1 MGVSGSGKSTLGNA
15 LGKAFSIPFIEGD
28 DFHPQSNINK
38 MKQGIPLKDEDRR
51 PWLVSLSEE
60 LNSHKSHSAVLSCSA
75 LKISHRELL
84 SSLILNKTIFW
95 IYLKCSFKKLEKR
108 IKGRSHF
115 MPISLLK
122 SQLDTLE
129 EPKGVLCL
137 KDALSLKEMIEQVK
151 IKINEY

>member
-28 DFHPQSNINK
+28 DFHPQPNINK
-38 MKQGIPLKDEDRR
+38 MKQGIPLKEEDRR
-51 PWLVSLSEE
+51 PWLISLSKE
-60 LNSHKSHSAVLSCSA
+60 LNSRKSQCVVLSCSA

-84 SSLILNKTIFW
+84 SNSILNKTIFW

-108 IKGRSHF
+108 MKCRNHF

-122 SQLDTLE
+122 SQLDALQ
-129 EPKGVLCL
+129 EPKDALCL
-137 KDALSLKEMIEQVK
+137 NDNLSLKEMIEHVK